1 MIVMTR
7 VGRGWIIWVIRNG
20 LMITVIDENDRWNK
34 EFLHV
39 GGNIYTQLF
48 LYLFD
53 FYSFHYFLRFNDIKL
68 RNGYQ

>member
-1 MIVMTR
+1 
-7 VGRGWIIWVIRNG
+7 
-20 LMITVIDENDRWNK
+20 MITVIDENDRWSK

-68 RNGYQ
+68 RNGAPWISVN